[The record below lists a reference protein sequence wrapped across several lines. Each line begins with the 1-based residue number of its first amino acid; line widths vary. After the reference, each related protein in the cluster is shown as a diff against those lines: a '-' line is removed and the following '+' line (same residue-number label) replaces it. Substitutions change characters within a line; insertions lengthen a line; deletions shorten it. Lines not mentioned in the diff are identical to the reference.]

1 MNSAASP
8 SVHDHDTAY
17 RRNQVK
23 SIAFLILLT
32 AVLCGAFVLSLCSG
46 SYDTPVGELL
56 KGIFGLSRFRQVSAE
71 GIVQAGVAISAM
83 FTGATALLQYFAD
96 EIQPKVLLLDEPTS
110 ALDIQNQYLVLE
122 IVREICKTEGIT
134 AIVVIH
140 DLNLALRFC
149 DGFLLMRQG
158 KVYRCGGRE
167 ILDRKA
173 LLDVYKINAQITQVM
188 GRDLIIVD

>member
-1 MNSAASP
+1 M
-8 SVHDHDTAY
+8 
-17 RRNQVK
+17 
-23 SIAFLILLT
+23 
-32 AVLCGAFVLSLCSG
+32 
-46 SYDTPVGELL
+46 
-56 KGIFGLSRFRQVSAE
+56 
-71 GIVQAGVAISAM
+71 QAGVAISAM

-140 DLNLALRFC
+140 DLNLAMRFC

-173 LLDVYKINAQITQVM
+173 LLDVYKVNAQITQVM